1 MIDKRIAEAAK
12 QRGINYL
19 VHFTN
24 VENLPNIAAHGLM
37 TRDNLD
43 EKSFDY
49 EYNDYQRI
57 DGLKNSIS
65 LTFTFPNYR
74 MFWRYRQSFEN
85 YAVILL
91 DAYKILSELPCA
103 FHATNAANN
112 SERHRKLAER
122 TTFDSFNKM
131 FYNPSDGRA
140 NRNLDDNEPTDP
152 QAEVLCLA
160 DIPLKYFSKIVFEY
174 GNLAEENQKLFPNV
188 PCVVDRD
195 YFAPRHDW
203 AHWKTVRSDLEDWE

>member
-1 MIDKRIAEAAK
+1 MIDNRIAAAAK
-12 QRGINYL
+12 QRGIEYL
-19 VHFTN
+19 VHFTSI
-24 VENLPNIAAHGLM
+24 ENLPNISRHGLL

-43 EKSFDY
+43 EKSLDY
-49 EYNDYQRI
+49 DYNDDKRI
-57 DGLKNSIS
+57 DGLRNSIS

-74 MFWRYRQSFEN
+74 MFWRYRQSTNF
-85 YAVILL
+85 AVILL

-112 SERHRKLAER
+112 SERRRPLANR
-122 TTFDSFNKM
+122 VTFDSFNRM

-152 QAEVLCLA
+152 QAEILCLQ
-160 DIPLKYFSKIVFEY
+160 DIPLKYFSKIIFEY
-174 GNLAEENQKLFPNV
+174 GNFAQECQKLFPNV
-188 PCVVDRD
+188 PCEVDRD

-203 AHWKTVRSDLEDWE
+203 SHWKRETSDWE